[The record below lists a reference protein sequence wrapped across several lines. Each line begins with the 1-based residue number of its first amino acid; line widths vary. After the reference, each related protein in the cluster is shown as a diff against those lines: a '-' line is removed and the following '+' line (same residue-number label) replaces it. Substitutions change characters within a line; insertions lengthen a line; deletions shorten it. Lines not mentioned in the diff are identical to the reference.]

1 MFAVTNFMRPLFSQH
16 FNITI
21 NRNQKLGEVE
31 NGGSGTVAAIRLL
44 IDSHPNSKFEIQI
57 MALDMLNTFWITIA
71 TYRPIGRH

>member
-1 MFAVTNFMRPLFSQH
+1 VFAVTNFMRPLFSQH

-44 IDSHPNSKFEIQI
+44 IAIQI
-57 MALDMLNTFWITIA
+57 QSLRFKACV
-71 TYRPIGRH
+71 